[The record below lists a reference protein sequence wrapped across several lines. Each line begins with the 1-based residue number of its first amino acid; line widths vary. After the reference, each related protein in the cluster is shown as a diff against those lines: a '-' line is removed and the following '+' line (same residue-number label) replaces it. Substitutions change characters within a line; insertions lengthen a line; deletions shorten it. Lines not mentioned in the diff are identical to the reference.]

1 MLFIVCRKFNTS
13 GGFLKKS
20 LDLNRD
26 PDSVPYEN
34 SNIHSFSFFI
44 SPDSYM
50 LLSSSRCG
58 IIRYKDARDITRS
71 EIMAENEYVPNTEYA
86 YGSDMNSSFA
96 SATANL
102 A

>member
-20 LDLNRD
+20 LDRIVD
-26 PDSVPYEN
+26 FDSTACI
-34 SNIHSFSFFI
+34 SSIHSLRCVI
-44 SPDSYM
+44 LPDSYM
-50 LLSSSRCG
+50 RLSSSRCG

-71 EIMAENEYVPNTEYA
+71 EIMAENEYVPNTENA